1 MEDRLLG
8 KVILLLK
15 FMRIE
20 LYVLQKNSQQIW
32 MRLDMAKLIL
42 LISWNYDET
51 NLQILTSIMLFIDN
65 FFIPK
70 FIMFVPGEILIS
82 CCYLTIN
89 ISGWNKYTH

>member
-70 FIMFVPGEILIS
+70 FIMCVPGEILIS